1 MTLETWSHWLFI
13 GGAALL
19 ICAWLGT
26 AFVKDRQYERWLYWF
41 GSLLGGAFISLSL
54 AGRGW
59 KVVVAA
65 AVCIAFVA
73 VLQAYFKTPYI
84 RIRGRNHAF
93 SMQDSAPDPT
103 DAIDDDQPSMPPR
116 DSYPGRV
123 TASKT
128 WWLFVACVGLFG
140 FGGALTEWN
149 AKTLPAAL
157 IVCLGA
163 LVSGIDDAT
172 RKLPKARGQNTQ
184 AIIAAALSVSMAF
197 LPPILYLI
205 GYRIGTIRPMGY
217 GLRDPVAR
225 HYAREDDEESSA

>member
-1 MTLETWSHWLFI
+1 MTLEIWSDWLFI
-13 GGAALL
+13 AGAALL
-19 ICAWLGT
+19 VGAWLGT

-59 KVVVAA
+59 KVVIAGA
-65 AVCIAFVA
+65 LCIAFVT
-73 VLQAYFKTPYI
+73 VFQAYFKTPYI

-103 DAIDDDQPSMPPR
+103 DADADEPPSMLPR
-116 DSYPGRV
+116 DSYPGGV

-149 AKTLPAAL
+149 AKTLPAAA
-157 IVCLGA
+157 IICLAA
-163 LVSGIDDAT
+163 LACGIGDAT
-172 RKLPKARGQNTQ
+172 RKLPVARGQRTQ
-184 AIIAAALSVSMAF
+184 AIIAAALSISMFF

-225 HYAREDDEESSA
+225 HYAREDDESSA